1 MNCRAFVNGPIA
13 RELRFNSGLYLFG
26 PTMRANATSARAISL
41 LLQRGRWGNPFRAVG
56 FPMLAP
62 RNTATSHLA
71 RDINITS
78 GVVRPL
84 ADPFVAAL
92 LRV

>member
-1 MNCRAFVNGPIA
+1 MNRRAFVNEPIA
-13 RELRFNSGLYLFG
+13 RELRVNAGLYLFG

-41 LLQRGRWGNPFRAVG
+41 LLQRGQWGNPFRAVG
-56 FPMLAP
+56 FPMLAS

-71 RDINITS
+71 RDINLES

-84 ADPFVAAL
+84 AGPFVSAL